1 MATLLITP
9 PIYTKMVMEADRNIS
24 FSGSASC

>member
-1 MATLLITP
+1 VKGEYMTP

-24 FSGSASC
+24 F

>member
-1 MATLLITP
+1 VSAVKGEYMTP

-24 FSGSASC
+24 F